1 MRLPSILPAQC
12 DVFILAGGK
21 ATRLQPIVNDRPKI
35 LADVCGRPFAH
46 YLLAQLERA
55 GFRRAVICTGHM
67 ADMVEIALGSR
78 WKTMELIYS
87 REETAMD
94 TAGALRLALQKFRTE
109 HCVVVN
115 GDTFVNVDF
124 ADLLR
129 CYSAAE
135 AVAAIVVAAVRDPQR
150 YGSIVISPTGL
161 VTGFRE
167 KARTAPA
174 SISPDLINAG
184 VYVLSRPLI
193 DRIPVAQKV
202 SIERDMMP
210 LWVDMG
216 VLAYKS
222 AGPFIDIGTPSS
234 YAEAQHLLAEWADIG

>member
-1 MRLPSILPAQC
+1 MRHSSILPAQC

-21 ATRLQPIVNDRPKI
+21 ATRLQPVVNDRPKI
-35 LADVCGRPFAH
+35 LADVRGRPFAH
-46 YLLAQLERA
+46 YLLNQLERA
-55 GFRRAVICTGHM
+55 GFTRAVICTGHM

-87 REETAMD
+87 REESAMD
-94 TAGALRLALQKFRTE
+94 TAGALRLAFQKFRTE

-124 ADLLR
+124 IDLLS
-129 CYSAAE
+129 CYSAAD

-161 VTGFRE
+161 VTGLRE
-167 KARTAPA
+167 KAA
-174 SISPDLINAG
+174 SAFISPGLISAG

-193 DRIPVAQKV
+193 ERIPVAQKV

-210 LWVDMG
+210 LWLDRG

-222 AGPFIDIGTPSS
+222 AGPFIDIGTPAS
-234 YAEAQHLLAEWADIG
+234 YAEAQHFLAEWAEIG